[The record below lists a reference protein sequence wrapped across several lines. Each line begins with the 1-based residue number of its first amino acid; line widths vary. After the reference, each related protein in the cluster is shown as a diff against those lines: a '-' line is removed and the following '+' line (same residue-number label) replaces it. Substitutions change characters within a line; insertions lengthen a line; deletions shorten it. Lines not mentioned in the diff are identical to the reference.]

1 MAAWCY
7 ARSNVNGWAADRRKD
22 AAEAD
27 RLAKHAVGLAS
38 DSNILCLT
46 GAALA
51 FAVCDVEGGAD
62 LIDQSISLNPNIAW
76 AWSYRGWIRIHLGQ
90 WETALEHFDRAL
102 RLSPLDPLKYNMHA
116 GIAFAHLLAGHYD
129 QTKVWVDRA
138 LRAQP
143 NYLPSC
149 PLLAQSGHPE
159 LRRTCPL
166 SGVERT

>member
-38 DSNILCLT
+38 NSNILCLT

-76 AWSYRGWIRIHLGQ
+76 AWSYRGWITIHLGQ
-90 WETALEHFDRAL
+90 WETALEHFDRAAQRAVGVL
-102 RLSPLDPLKYNMHA
+102 IRDKGKAAKALGLSVPQS
-116 GIAFAHLLAGHYD
+116 LLA
-129 QTKVWVDRA
+129 RA
-138 LRAQP
+138 D
-143 NYLPSC
+143 
-149 PLLAQSGHPE
+149 E
-159 LRRTCPL
+159 
-166 SGVERT
+166 VIE